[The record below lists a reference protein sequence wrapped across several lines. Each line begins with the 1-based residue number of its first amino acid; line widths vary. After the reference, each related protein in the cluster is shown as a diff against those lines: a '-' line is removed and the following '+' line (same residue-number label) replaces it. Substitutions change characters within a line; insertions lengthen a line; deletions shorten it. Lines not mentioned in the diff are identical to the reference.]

1 MSLQIESPRR
11 VLLPT
16 EFPSGGDCITK
27 EPDTK
32 IRPLAKN
39 VTSQPAVRH
48 HTDEVLGWERFKHRD
63 KELDCVLVLTKILL
77 EEEKLMVE
85 NYLTVHVLYQ
95 GETRVSS
102 ILRVD
107 RVIGWM

>member
-1 MSLQIESPRR
+1 MSL
-11 VLLPT
+11 
-16 EFPSGGDCITK
+16 
-27 EPDTK
+27 
-32 IRPLAKN
+32 
-39 VTSQPAVRH
+39 TSQPAVRH

-95 GETRVSS
+95 GESKLHPEGGPGDWLDMAYQTPNPAWGTGGHIYGLFSPA
-102 ILRVD
+102 
-107 RVIGWM
+107 WAF